1 MTIVDKLSESSNPTA
16 CHNLPCSSLAPGSGD
31 MDSGS
36 ASWGVVSS
44 LNDVPKHKMSLGPVP
59 GAAVYSNS
67 LLPEKNKLVSQ
78 TDQCSGDGIAPP
90 QKILFPSEKIC
101 LKWQQVHRV
110 GAGLQNLGNTCFV
123 NSALQCLTYTP
134 PLANYMLSH
143 EHTNICHE
151 QGFCMMCTMQAHVT
165 QALAN
170 SGSVIKPMAVINDLR
185 RIAKHFRFGN
195 QEDAHEFIRYTIDAM
210 QKACLD
216 GSSKLD
222 RHTQATTLICQIFGG
237 YLRSRVKC
245 LNCKGV
251 SDTFDPYLDIPLE
264 IKAAQSVSKAL
275 EQFVKPEQ
283 LDGENAYKCSKCKK
297 MVPASKRFSIHR
309 SSNVLTLSLK
319 RFANFSGG
327 KITKEVKY
335 PEYLDIRPY
344 MSQPNGEAI
353 FYVLYAV
360 LVHSGFSCHAGHYYC
375 YVKASN
381 GQWYQMNDSVVSSSD
396 IRSVLNQQAYVLFY
410 IRSSDL
416 KNGDH
421 INSVHTPGQSSP
433 RPLMNQRVINNK
445 QTSSSFI
452 GPQLPHHMIKNTNQY
467 NGAVS
472 LKETPSCS
480 ATNPSSSNVKRPF
493 SAPPSTSHHNWQI
506 NRPTVIPEVTKK
518 QKITINIHNKLPA
531 HQGQSQAVLQ
541 NGTLERVNKT
551 LPSSTVSSSS
561 ALQSTSQASTSVSTN
576 IIKQMASN
584 DSSTKTVQNGKCKV
598 QSGVLVPY
606 GEESSEESDEESKG
620 LIKQNGYSDS
630 VNGIFSDKVEEL
642 KKSQTSCQN
651 SDDKP
656 SLNEKL
662 TSVTVN
668 GGISMDGDCKVNG
681 FKHFE
686 SSSYMK
692 SGDQAESCFPKTN
705 VLHGKAVSTVLP
717 SVPEDQIVQLF
728 IKNTTLKTLSEEE
741 KSVHVTKLKQT
752 NEENHK
758 KISSATSESIP
769 HEKSENESHVLN
781 CSVSRAVAISES
793 NPVNNITKEKH
804 IICKIKAGDTEQ
816 KSIAEKCSI
825 VKQHNPDE
833 YNSGEKRKPQDEKV
847 ILQFPLQSIKETT
860 EKGPHKN
867 DTHCSS
873 SRLCLPQ
880 RENPIETMG
889 EVEKCART
897 PSTNGLCSTRHDL
910 IQENNSCITSGSDD
924 VNEGKRSKKGN
935 SPVALKHSDSHII
948 EDHHHNKVL
957 RGENSEPASHYIN
970 EINDTFYKRRHSHSK
985 ERTRPD
991 RYKERSWN
999 SNMSRYRPYDE
1010 SCRSDS
1016 GKAVGKY
1023 NYTRD
1028 GFQNREKNEH
1038 ERSRCYHSKRE
1049 RYGDQERYYPD
1060 RQKRWDNYRYNN
1072 HHYSPYSSR
1081 DSRDRRLLHN
1091 DRGFDN
1097 LYYNNRAYQDFDY
1110 RSRWMHESADED
1122 RGRNYFSNS
1131 TLDHHHRSSFH
1142 QYSGKYQSEETSVS
1156 ELKNCYNDTLCTIN
1170 ERKRKFD
1177 SSLEDSDSDNEK
1189 RPRKN
1194 FNQDDPFDGE
1204 RWKKHKKSKK
1214 KKKSKDKYKYKY
1226 TDSDESSVFSDSD
1239 NHRYK
1244 KKKKKRKRLERKYED
1259 YSGDSDHLTKLASYS
1274 GPEKSALITDGH
1286 HLGYFEPLIKDH
1298 RNYDDERHHKDEQC
1312 LKTKYIPLK
1321 CEENGYYREDECDI
1335 DSFYPPPYR
1344 HGPRVGSEYS
1354 HIDIPRF
1361 GHECLHPC
1369 KDAEPNRVLN

>member
-1 MTIVDKLSESSNPTA
+1 
-16 CHNLPCSSLAPGSGD
+16 

-36 ASWGVVSS
+36 ASWGAVSS
-44 LNDVPKHKMSLGPVP
+44 LNDVPKHKLSLGPVP

-67 LLPEKNKLVSQ
+67 LLPEKNKLVPQ
-78 TDQCSGDGIAPP
+78 TDQCSGDGISPP

-101 LKWQQVHRV
+101 LKWQQIHRV

-264 IKAAQSVSKAL
+264 IKTAQSVSKAL

-433 RPLMNQRVINNK
+433 RPLMNHRVISSK
-445 QTSSSFI
+445 QTPSSFI
-452 GPQLPHHMIKNTNQY
+452 GPQLPHHMIKNSNQY
-467 NGAVS
+467 SGAES

-480 ATNPSSSNVKRPF
+480 ATSPSSSNVKRPF
-493 SAPPSTSHHNWQI
+493 SAPPSASHHNWQI
-506 NRPTVIPEVTKK
+506 SRPTVIPEAAKK
-518 QKITINIHNKLPA
+518 QKITINIHNNKLPA
-531 HQGQSQAVLQ
+531 RQGQSQPVLQ
-541 NGTLERVNKT
+541 NGTLEHVNKP

-561 ALQSTSQASTSVSTN
+561 ALQSTSQASASSSTN
-576 IIKQMASN
+576 IIKQAASN
-584 DSSTKTVQNGKCKV
+584 DSPTKPVLNGKCKV

-606 GEESSEESDEESKG
+606 GEESSDESDEESKG
-620 LIKQNGYSDS
+620 LIQKNSYSDS
-630 VNGIFSDKVEEL
+630 MNGILSDNKVEKL
-642 KKSQTSCQN
+642 KKSQTSCEN

-656 SLNEKL
+656 SLNENV

-668 GGISMDGDCKVNG
+668 GIISMDGDRKVNG

-692 SGDQAESCFPKTN
+692 SGDHAESCFLKTN
-705 VLHGKAVSTVLP
+705 GLHGKAVSTVLP
-717 SVPEDQIVQLF
+717 SVPEDQIVQSF
-728 IKNTTLKTLSEEE
+728 IQNTTLKTLSEEE
-741 KSVHVTKLKQT
+741 KSVHATKPKQT
-752 NEENHK
+752 NEENDK
-758 KISSATSESIP
+758 EFYSTASESIS
-769 HEKSENESHVLN
+769 HEKSENEPHLLN
-781 CSVSRAVAISES
+781 CRALALSES

-816 KSIAEKCSI
+816 KLIAEKCSI

-833 YNSGEKRKPQDEKV
+833 YNNGEKRKPQNKKV
-847 ILQFPLQSIKETT
+847 MLQFPIQRIKGTT
-860 EKGPHKN
+860 EKNPHKN
-867 DTHCSS
+867 DCS
-873 SRLCLPQ
+873 PQ
-880 RENPIETMG
+880 RENPNETVEEG
-889 EVEKCART
+889 EKCART
-897 PSTNGLCSTRHDL
+897 NSFCSIRHDNV
-910 IQENNSCITSGSDD
+910 ENNNCRTSDNLGSEDM
-924 VNEGKRSKKGN
+924 NEGKRSKKDN
-935 SPVALKHSDSHII
+935 SSVHVKRSDLHRI

-957 RGENSEPASHYIN
+957 CEENSEQATQYVN
-970 EINDTFYKRRHSHSK
+970 EINDSCYKRRHSHSK

-991 RYKERSWN
+991 RYIERNWN
-999 SNMSRYRPYDE
+999 SNTSRYRPYDE
-1010 SCRSDS
+1010 SCRSDGGKAS
-1016 GKAVGKY
+1016 GKYSY
-1023 NYTRD
+1023 NRD
-1028 GFQNREKNEH
+1028 GFRNREKNEH
-1038 ERSRCYHSKRE
+1038 GRGRYYNSKRE

-1060 RQKRWDNYRYNN
+1060 RQKQWDDYRYNN
-1072 HHYSPYSSR
+1072 HHYSPYASR
-1081 DSRDRRLLHN
+1081 DGRDRRLLHN
-1091 DRGFDN
+1091 DRGYDS
-1097 LYYNNRAYQDFDY
+1097 LYYNNRPHKDFDY
-1110 RSRWMHESADED
+1110 RSRWMHSSADKD
-1122 RGRNYFSNS
+1122 RGRNYFSSS
-1131 TLDHHHRSSFH
+1131 TLDHHPRSLFH
-1142 QYSGKYQSEETSVS
+1142 QYSGKYHPEETSVS
-1156 ELKNCYNDTLCTIN
+1156 ELKNCYNDTLCRIN

-1177 SSLEDSDSDNEK
+1177 SSLEDSDSDGEE
-1189 RPRKN
+1189 RQRKS
-1194 FNQDDPFDGE
+1194 FNQDGPFDGE

-1214 KKKSKDKYKYKY
+1214 KKRSKDKYKYKY
-1226 TDSDESSVFSDSD
+1226 TDSDESSACSDSD

-1244 KKKKKRKRLERKYED
+1244 KKKKKKRRHERKYEG
-1259 YSGDSDHLTKLASYS
+1259 YCGDSDHLTKLASYS
-1274 GPEKSALITDGH
+1274 GPEKSALSTDDC
-1286 HLGYFEPLIKDH
+1286 HLGYFGPLDKDH
-1298 RNYDDERHHKDEQC
+1298 RNYDDERHHKPEQC
-1312 LKTKYIPLK
+1312 LKTKYIPIK
-1321 CEENGYYREDECDI
+1321 CEENGYYREDECHI
-1335 DSFYPPPYR
+1335 DSFYPLPYR
-1344 HGPRVGSEYS
+1344 HGPRVVSEYS

-1361 GHECLHPC
+1361 GHECSHPC
-1369 KDAEPNRVLN
+1369 KDVEPGK